1 MRQAVLEALRTARL
15 VLPEVVAP
23 DCTGARTAS
32 GNPLVV
38 AVAEASDMDGETA
51 SLVRDAASVVV
62 VVRNQL
68 LEQAARVFPSA
79 VVLAWPCEG
88 DHIARA
94 LRRGGG
100 LDSGRPP
107 MPDWIVGSSDRFR
120 QELGM
125 AARFAEFDVT
135 VLIEG
140 ETGTGKDM
148 MARAVHYYSARADR
162 PFVPVN
168 CGAIPDH
175 LFESEMFGHVAG
187 AFTDAKQ
194 AAPGLVGLAEGGTL
208 FLDEI
213 SRLSPH
219 GQVALLRFLQDGTYR
234 PVGAGP
240 QRLGNVRIVAATNE
254 PLKTRVQNGAFRE
267 DLYFRL
273 NTAVVELAPLRER
286 PEDVAP
292 LARHFARQAVAAFG
306 CREKRLLPEYAMRL
320 AALSWPGNVR
330 ELKSTVERAVL
341 LADGDVIGAEA
352 AAPPSRV
359 AAASSFA
366 TEKARVIGAFEKDYL
381 RGLMARSHGNVTRA
395 AAEAGKE
402 RKTFD
407 RLLRKH
413 GITREEFLPGPGG
426 APAPR

>member
-1 MRQAVLEALRTARL
+1 MRQAVLDELRASRL
-15 VLPEVVAP
+15 VSPEVVTA
-23 DCTGARTAS
+23 DRAGVWAAS
-32 GNPLVV
+32 GLALVV
-38 AVAEASDMDGETA
+38 AVAEDSDLDGDA
-51 SLVRDAASVVV
+51 LSFARAAASVVL
-62 VVRNQL
+62 VVRSQL
-68 LEQAARVFPSA
+68 LEQAARAVPSA
-79 VVLAWPCEG
+79 VVFCWPCEG
-88 DHIARA
+88 DRIARA
-94 LRRGGG
+94 LRRGSR
-100 LDSGRPP
+100 LDDGRLP
-107 MPDWIVGSSDRFR
+107 MPDWIVGRSERFLK
-120 QELGM
+120 ELGT

-234 PVGAGP
+234 PVGSGP
-240 QRLGNVRIVAATNE
+240 QRRGNLRIVAATNE
-254 PLKTRVQNGAFRE
+254 PLKARVGSGAFRE

-273 NTAVVELAPLRER
+273 NTAVLELTPLRER

-306 CREKRLLPEYAMRL
+306 CREKCLLPEYAMRL

-341 LADGDVIGAEA
+341 LADGDVIGAED
-352 AAPPSRV
+352 AAPPSRGISASNF
-359 AAASSFA
+359 AA
-366 TEKARVIGAFEKDYL
+366 EKARVIGAFEKDYL

-402 RKTFD
+402 RKAFD

-413 GITREEFLPGPGG
+413 GITREEFLPGPGSG
-426 APAPR
+426 PALR